1 MVLCAEAML
10 TAALL
15 RKESRGSH
23 LRLDYPEI
31 DNENW
36 LKWIM
41 IEKGSDNG
49 LALSTKDIPIDR
61 YPLRPERKRE
71 LHASIAA
78 ARKLGENI

>member
-1 MVLCAEAML
+1 
-10 TAALL
+10 
-15 RKESRGSH
+15 
-23 LRLDYPEI
+23 
-31 DNENW
+31 
-36 LKWIM
+36 M
-41 IEKGSDNG
+41 IEKGSDDG